1 MSDDSVKITGM
12 TEATQWTLDEL
23 VQLADQALS
32 VDYEGPPSA
41 RVRDRPDRRLVRWYV
56 TRGLVDR
63 PAANGRSAR
72 YGRRHLL
79 QLVAIKR
86 MQAQGHSL
94 AEIQAALTG
103 STDSAL
109 ERIAKLDLT
118 KLDTVRPSIQV
129 EVDIAGTRAV
139 PHQERARFW
148 VNRPAQSAPPVVPPS
163 TVDRPLPPAETTWP
177 LRAIELSPGITL
189 LVDPARTADADPDAV
204 RFAAQPLLE
213 LLVPAT
219 PDERSSS

>member
-1 MSDDSVKITGM
+1 MA
-12 TEATQWTLDEL
+12 EATQWTLDEL
-23 VQLADQALS
+23 VQLAEQALS
-32 VDYEGPPSA
+32 VDYEGPPTA
-41 RVRDRPDRRLVRWYV
+41 RVRDRPDRRLVRWYI

-63 PAANGRSAR
+63 PAANGRNAR

-86 MQAQGHSL
+86 MQAQGRSL

-109 ERIAKLDLT
+109 ERMAKLDV
-118 KLDTVRPSIQV
+118 VRPGVQV
-129 EVDIAGTRAV
+129 EVDAATAHPPAAPQQART
-139 PHQERARFW
+139 RFW
-148 VNRPAQSAPPVVPPS
+148 IDRPTATAETGV
-163 TVDRPLPPAETTWP
+163 RPLPPAETTWP
-177 LRAIELSPGITL
+177 LRAIELAPGITL
-189 LVDPARTADADPDAV
+189 LVDPARTADADVDAV
-204 RFAAQPLLE
+204 RRAAQALLE